1 MKIYTR
7 TGDDGSTGLWGGKR
21 VSKDSLRVHAYGSI
35 DECNAALGLVR
46 TTGVGAELDAM
57 LAQIQNELFV
67 VGADLASP
75 DAKTKIDRVDQQSVQ
90 ALEQHID
97 SLEAQ
102 LAPLQQFILPGG
114 TQAAAQ
120 LHLARTICRR
130 AERWTVSLAHEEA
143 INEHVLQYINRLS
156 DLLFVMARA
165 ANAQAHVQD
174 VPWNTP
180 RK

>member
-35 DECNAALGLVR
+35 DECNAALGLAR
-46 TTGVGAELDAM
+46 ATGVGAELDTL

-75 DAKTKIDRVDQQSVQ
+75 DAKTRIDRVDQQSVQ
-90 ALEQHID
+90 ALEAAID
-97 SLEAQ
+97 DLEAQ
-102 LAPLQQFILPGG
+102 LPPLQNFILPGG
-114 TQAAAQ
+114 SLAASQ

-143 INEHVLQYINRLS
+143 TNEHVLQYINRLS
-156 DLLFVMARA
+156 DLLFVMART
-165 ANAQAHVQD
+165 ANAQAGVQD

-180 RK
+180 NM